1 MAAGNYT
8 FTIEQGATTDFEIQ
22 YKDSGSNAINLAGQY
37 AEMRIRT
44 NYGGTVLA
52 TLTSSMGASN
62 LSYTK
67 ASGSSFLSISGSNLT
82 TPVASGSIGV
92 YIGHAITDSFTYDT
106 ALYDIELTNGQART
120 RILQGKVKLSK
131 DIT

>member
-44 NYGGTVLA
+44 AYGGTAIA
-52 TLTSSMGASN
+52 TLTSSMGAPS

-67 ASGSSFLSISGSNLT
+67 HSGSSFLSISGSDLS
-82 TPVASGSIGV
+82 TPVSSGSIGV
-92 YIGHAITDSFTYDT
+92 YIGHALTDGFTFDKAY
-106 ALYDIELTNGQART
+106 YDIELTNGQART

>member
-67 ASGSSFLSISGSNLT
+67 ASGSSFLSISGSNLS
-82 TPVASGSIGV
+82 TPIASGSIGV
-92 YIGHAITDSFTYDT
+92 YIGHALTDAFTFDKAY
-106 ALYDIELTNGQART
+106 YDIELTNGQART
-120 RILQGKVKLSK
+120 RILQGRVKLSK

>member
-22 YKDSGSNAINLAGQY
+22 YKDSGSNAINLSSQY

-44 NYGGTVLA
+44 SYGGTTLA

-67 ASGSSFLSISGSNLT
+67 HAGSSFLSISGSNLS

-92 YIGHAITDSFTYDT
+92 YIGYELTDAFTFDKAY
-106 ALYDIELTNGQART
+106 YDIEVTNGQART

>member
-22 YKDSGSNAINLAGQY
+22 YKDSGSNAIDLSGQY
-37 AEMRIRT
+37 AEMRIRAT
-44 NYGGTVLA
+44 HGGTAIA
-52 TLTSSMGASN
+52 TLTSSMGRSN

-67 ASGSSFLSISGSNLT
+67 HSGSSFLSISGSNLST
-82 TPVASGSIGV
+82 SITSGSIGV
-92 YIGHAITDSFTYDT
+92 YIGHAITDSFTFDT

>member
-8 FTIEQGATTDFEIQ
+8 FTIEQGTTTDFEIQ
-22 YKDSGSNAINLAGQY
+22 YKDSGSNAINLSGQY
-37 AEMRIRT
+37 AEMCIRT
-44 NYGGTVLA
+44 TYGGEAIA
-52 TLTSSMGASN
+52 TLTSSMGGPS

-67 ASGSSFLSISGSNLT
+67 DSGSSFLSISGSDLS
-82 TPVASGSIGV
+82 TPIASGSIGV
-92 YIGHAITDSFTYDT
+92 YIGHTLTDAFTFDKAY
-106 ALYDIELTNGQART
+106 YDIEVTNGHART

>member
-22 YKDSGSNAINLAGQY
+22 YKDSGSNAVDLSGQY

-44 NYGGTVLA
+44 SYGGTALA
-52 TLTSSMGASN
+52 TLTSSMGATN

-67 ASGSSFLSISGSNLT
+67 HSGSSFLSISGSDLS

-92 YIGHAITDSFTYDT
+92 YIGHTLTDAFTFDKAY
-106 ALYDIELTNGQART
+106 YDIELTNGHART
-120 RILQGKVKLSK
+120 RILQGRVKLSK